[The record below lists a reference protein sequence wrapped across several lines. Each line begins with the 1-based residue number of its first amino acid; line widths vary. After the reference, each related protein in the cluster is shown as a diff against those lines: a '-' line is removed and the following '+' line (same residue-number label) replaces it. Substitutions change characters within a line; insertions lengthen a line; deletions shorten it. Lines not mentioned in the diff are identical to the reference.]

1 MTIQS
6 GLEIERVNLEM
17 YNIENN
23 SAQSTYAYFMEFWKY
38 KIFYVWMNEETT
50 VMGKRGLSVVELGRL
65 IHINEMVHLDQ
76 FKYKCIFIVNH
87 DSEVFFTPI
96 VYNCFF
102 YYNIMYYFCI
112 TIQLVSA

>member
-38 KIFYVWMNEETT
+38 KNILCLNEW
-50 VMGKRGLSVVELGRL
+50 RPL
-65 IHINEMVHLDQ
+65 
-76 FKYKCIFIVNH
+76 
-87 DSEVFFTPI
+87 
-96 VYNCFF
+96 
-102 YYNIMYYFCI
+102 
-112 TIQLVSA
+112 